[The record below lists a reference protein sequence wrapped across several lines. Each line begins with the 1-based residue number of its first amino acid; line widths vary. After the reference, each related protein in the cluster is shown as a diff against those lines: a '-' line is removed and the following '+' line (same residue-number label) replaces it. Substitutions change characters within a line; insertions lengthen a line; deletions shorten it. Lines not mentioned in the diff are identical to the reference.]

1 MAEGL
6 SPRAAVAV
14 IQRPEAEQGREGS
27 TMYQPY
33 PAAEPPG
40 EPERIEP
47 PGPVRAAV
55 KLMYAG
61 AALSAIT
68 VIVTL

>member
-1 MAEGL
+1 
-6 SPRAAVAV
+6 
-14 IQRPEAEQGREGS
+14 
-27 TMYQPY
+27 MYQPY

-61 AALSAIT
+61 GLSAIT
-68 VIVTL
+68 VIVWWWTVGSLGHPREVPGVHPGAAA